1 MRRITLTIEDHE
13 NAEMLFKMLQQLN
26 FVRGVEFDESNE
38 DDLSKEELQMLEDRF
53 ENYLKNPESGQPW
66 EEVKAAL
73 IKKHGL

>member
-1 MRRITLTIEDHE
+1 MRRITLTVEDHE

-53 ENYLKNPESGQPW
+53 ENYLKNSQGGKPW
-66 EEVKAAL
+66 KEVKASL
-73 IKKHGL
+73 IKTHVL